1 MEYMAGIVI
10 GLLTGSVLA
19 WLVATKRAQ
28 SELASKA
35 GEADR
40 KHATA
45 EARAASAEATAIEVR
60 RQYEEIRLKAS
71 EDFQQLRAELSEE
84 SEAKVKAETEKEELS
99 QRLEDEKRLLAEA
112 KEKLTD
118 TFKAL
123 AGTTLDSSNK
133 AFLSLAKETFEKLLA
148 EAKGDLGK

>member
-1 MEYMAGIVI
+1 MEYIAGLVI
-10 GLLTGSVLA
+10 GLLAGSALA

-28 SELASKA
+28 SELARKV
-35 GEADR
+35 GDADR
-40 KHATA
+40 KNASA

-71 EDFQQLRAELSEE
+71 EDFQQLRTELSAE
-84 SEAKVKAETEKEELS
+84 SEAKVKAETEKKELS

-123 AGTTLDSSNK
+123 AGTKIGRASCR
-133 AFLSLAKETFEKLLA
+133 KE
-148 EAKGDLGK
+148 